1 RIKKE
6 RLQFGTKIF
15 PILTEAKYTIGL
27 SLLGSFIISVLSI
40 TLGIVFTIDIA
51 VILMVVIVVFT
62 LNDSTSFLT
71 SSYTIGITFIG
82 ALLLSFADLMQAKSE
97 MMQPVYYFG
106 LSLVLAILLLI
117 DPLLLLSKRATSY
130 PELIKRERGVWI
142 G

>member
-51 VILMVVIVVFT
+51 VILMVGIVVFT
-62 LNDSTSFLT
+62 LTASTSFLS
-71 SSYTIGITFIG
+71 SSYTIGITFIV
-82 ALLLSFADLMQAKSE
+82 SFFLPFSDLIYTQSKMI
-97 MMQPVYYFG
+97 QPKYIFG
-106 LSLVLAILLLI
+106 LSI
-117 DPLLLLSKRATSY
+117 DLFN
-130 PELIKRERGVWI
+130 IF
-142 G
+142 

>member
-1 RIKKE
+1 ELVEWFGWFFMISLFYWIILLFIEVSYKSIKKE

-62 LNDSTSFLT
+62 LTASTSFLS
-71 SSYTIGITFIG
+71 SSYTIGITFI
-82 ALLLSFADLMQAKSE
+82 
-97 MMQPVYYFG
+97 V
-106 LSLVLAILLLI
+106 
-117 DPLLLLSKRATSY
+117 
-130 PELIKRERGVWI
+130 
-142 G
+142 